1 MMISQLANWE
11 NLRVI
16 SNKAYDNPVP
26 SRSSDA
32 SEGQTT
38 KAYPLSERMKLVL
51 WRRNSAMRS
60 ALHFFNREMKI

>member
-11 NLRVI
+11 NLRVM
-16 SNKAYDNPVP
+16 SNKTHDNPVP
-26 SRSSDA
+26 SRGSDA

-51 WRRNSAMRS
+51 WRRNSVMRS
-60 ALHFFNREMKI
+60 ALHLFNREMKI

>member
-11 NLRVI
+11 NLRVM
-16 SNKAYDNPVP
+16 SVNLYEAYDNPVP
-26 SRSSDA
+26 SRGSDV

-38 KAYPLSERMKLVL
+38 KTYPLSERMKFIL

-60 ALHFFNREMKI
+60 ALHLFI